1 MGGPRRRN
9 RHLRRSVGLARL
21 CHHHALDR
29 WDRKWRMQVA
39 RGEVYIIRYANDFVV
54 ATQYRGD
61 AELFLRDVQER
72 CEQFGLR
79 VHPVKTRLVEC

>member
-1 MGGPRRRN
+1 
-9 RHLRRSVGLARL
+9 
-21 CHHHALDR
+21 
-29 WDRKWRMQVA
+29 MQVA